1 VITGPSGTGKSTLLA
16 LIARLYP
23 LDQGEIQLDGVA
35 LSSLPVSQ
43 VRRAVAIA
51 PQAPG
56 VFPGTLDYNVRLGRL
71 DLSPERILEALE
83 VARLEALPTLDARA
97 QNLSSGQRARLGIA
111 RALAGDPAVLI
122 LDEATGPL
130 DADTERAFWEGLAA
144 VRRHRTTLI
153 VTHRPERVPLWDVL
167 YRLEAGRLTRAIPPD
182 HGHTA
187 ERTPS

>member
-1 VITGPSGTGKSTLLA
+1 MSAFSIRNVSQRRWLRTTFAAAMTPAGVRRQPSPLTCSTL
-16 LIARLYP
+16 P
-23 LDQGEIQLDGVA
+23 
-35 LSSLPVSQ
+35 S
-43 VRRAVAIA
+43 RRAVAIA